1 MRKYVTH
8 CTGPEQPDSLMTLSL
23 SLSLCHTLPQ
33 HTHTFSLSLSLSL
46 SLCIYIYMPH
56 RQPLGDLIARHLPYD
71 DCRVPRLQLNHY
83 LLRIHIFNIVC
94 RACL

>member
-1 MRKYVTH
+1 
-8 CTGPEQPDSLMTLSL
+8 
-23 SLSLCHTLPQ
+23 
-33 HTHTFSLSLSLSL
+33 
-46 SLCIYIYMPH
+46 MPH

-94 RACL
+94 RACLWNTSMYILYSIYIIRGKYFARRHPHRCALIASMIVGVI